1 MHTPAR
7 AGVIYNSFL
16 PEDTYSG
23 NRGDFGWRGGTDY
36 YEEAAAFMVPYD
48 CSLTTIDIALGYENG
63 PNAMTVSLFSDNAG
77 VPGGQMETFL
87 LTNVVQPMVTH
98 GSIITV
104 NSTLHPILTGV
115 TQYWIE
121 AEVVDPTAT
130 DMTWFHAT
138 SPQPGTT
145 RAYSFSGGPWVLDN
159 SDMAFRVSAD
169 PVPEPSV
176 FMLSGIGLLALMTAA
191 SRRSRAI
198 GALRQRAPTN
208 CTSTISRYGHVA
220 CKYSGV
226 CHGQCEPGSGL
237 AHANWVASLWVCC
250 SVWSGAMGYEPEE
263 SPWTPVDDAPFL
275 FIRTTRVARNRGSP
289 EEDGWRI

>member
-1 MHTPAR
+1 
-7 AGVIYNSFL
+7 
-16 PEDTYSG
+16 
-23 NRGDFGWRGGTDY
+23 
-36 YEEAAAFMVPYD
+36 
-48 CSLTTIDIALGYENG
+48 
-63 PNAMTVSLFSDNAG
+63 MTVSLFSDNAG
-77 VPGGQMETFL
+77 VPGGPMETFL

-104 NSTLHPILTGV
+104 NSTLHPILTGG

-138 SPQPGTT
+138 YPPVPGTT
-145 RAYSFSGGPWVLDN
+145 RALSFSGGPWVLDN

-198 GALRQRAPTN
+198 GALRQ
-208 CTSTISRYGHVA
+208 
-220 CKYSGV
+220 
-226 CHGQCEPGSGL
+226 
-237 AHANWVASLWVCC
+237 
-250 SVWSGAMGYEPEE
+250 
-263 SPWTPVDDAPFL
+263 
-275 FIRTTRVARNRGSP
+275 
-289 EEDGWRI
+289 